1 MIYYHITYMQ
11 SQNPIIMSIVMSL
24 TDILHGSTPNLGV
37 DMCSNRLSNTAE
49 LSVGRVVHIN
59 PLRLTI
65 AWLRLKYNIIK
76 SHSLQRT
83 QIATHV
89 EFPILRPPS
98 SSGGGGGRWK
108 ACSLQC
114 VILLTGRRMRGRG
127 ILLGLTST
135 TAQCLVL
142 IRLRMLSMEE

>member
-1 MIYYHITYMQ
+1 MINYHITYMQ
-11 SQNPIIMSIVMSL
+11 SQNPIIITIVMSL
-24 TDILHGSTPNLGV
+24 TDILHSSTPNLGV
-37 DMCSNRLSNTAE
+37 DMCSNRLSNMAE

-59 PLRLTI
+59 RLSLTI
-65 AWLRLKYNIIK
+65 TWLRMKYNITI

-89 EFPILRPPS
+89 ELPILRPPS
-98 SSGGGGGRWK
+98 SSGSGGLWK

-114 VILLTGRRMRGRG
+114 VILLTGRRRRRRG

-142 IRLRMLSMEE
+142 IRMLSMEE